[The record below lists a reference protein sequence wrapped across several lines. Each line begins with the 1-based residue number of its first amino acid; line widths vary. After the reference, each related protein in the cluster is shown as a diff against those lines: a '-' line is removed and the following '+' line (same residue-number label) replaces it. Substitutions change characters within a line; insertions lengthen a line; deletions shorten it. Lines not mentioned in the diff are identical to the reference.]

1 AAQVGDAPDRLSVER
16 DDDVAGLKLARC
28 GEGGGHRLDQDS
40 ALPALTLVPQLPE
53 GHGRGELLAL
63 SHVPEVLP
71 PADPVVLAGGVEL
84 VGRDERR
91 AFVDAGKRLLEQAR
105 LANVDGDVVDPAAVP
120 IRLLTLDL
128 HERLPPLRL
137 LRPGGG

>member
-1 AAQVGDAPDRLSVER
+1 
-16 DDDVAGLKLARC
+16 
-28 GEGGGHRLDQDS
+28 
-40 ALPALTLVPQLPE
+40 
-53 GHGRGELLAL
+53 
-63 SHVPEVLP
+63 
-71 PADPVVLAGGVEL
+71 

-128 HERLPPLRL
+128 HERLQL
-137 LRPGGG
+137 LRVLRQQDVVVRRHQVEHSRHEQEHGPEAEEDVPPAEPLHGMLRVRPPSTGIVAPVT